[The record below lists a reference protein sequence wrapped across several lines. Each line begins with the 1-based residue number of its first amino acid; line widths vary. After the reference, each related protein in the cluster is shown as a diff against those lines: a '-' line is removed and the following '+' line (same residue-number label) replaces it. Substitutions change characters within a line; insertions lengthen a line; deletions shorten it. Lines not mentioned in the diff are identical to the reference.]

1 MKIVEIRSAVAV
13 VPLNKPVSW
22 ATAAVT
28 EREYILVWVT
38 GEDGTVGIGYG
49 LGSRYTGGAR
59 LFHEIVQEQLA
70 PLALDTDSWMTEA
83 LWARLY
89 QRTLLLGRRGAAL
102 RAMSALDIALWDLN
116 AKLAGVPLYRL
127 LGGFRSDVPVYASGG
142 YYSSDDDLKDL
153 ESEIAAYLARGFSA
167 LKIKVGGRPLAT
179 DAARVRL
186 AREMIGPE
194 GRLALDANNAW
205 SNLVDA
211 VRAAERFA
219 PYDPWWL
226 EEPFLPDAAANF
238 AELAKRTSIPLA
250 TGELESTRW
259 PFRQFLDERSVHIL
273 QPDATVCGGVTEWRR
288 IAQMAAGFDIPVAPH
303 WAPEI
308 HSHLVAA
315 SPNGLAVEYFTPD
328 RDIVNFDRL
337 VASPLSPTG
346 GSLRLSE
353 TPGHG
358 LALDANA
365 VSRYLRWDSHQGQPL
380 PEARP

>member
-1 MKIVEIRSAVAV
+1 VQDQL
-13 VPLNKPVSW
+13 VPL
-22 ATAAVT
+22 
-28 EREYILVWVT
+28 
-38 GEDGTVGIGYG
+38 TVG
-49 LGSRYTGGAR
+49 
-59 LFHEIVQEQLA
+59 
-70 PLALDTDSWMTEA
+70 TDSLMTEA
-83 LWARLY
+83 LWASLY

-153 ESEIAAYLARGFSA
+153 EAEIAAYLARGFDA
-167 LKIKVGGRPLAT
+167 IKIKVGGRPLAT
-179 DAARVRL
+179 DVSRVRL
-186 AREMIGPE
+186 AREMVGPD
-194 GRLALDANNAW
+194 GRVALDANNAW
-205 SNLVDA
+205 SNLLDA
-211 VRAAERFA
+211 LRAAERFA
-219 PYDPWWL
+219 AYDPWWL

-288 IAQMAAGFDIPVAPH
+288 IAQMAAGFDVPVAPH
-303 WAPEI
+303 WAPDI
-308 HSHLVAA
+308 HAHLVAA
-315 SPNGLAVEYFTPD
+315 SPNGLVVEYFTPD

-337 VASPLSPTG
+337 VASPLAPTG
-346 GSLRLSE
+346 RSLRLSE

-358 LALDANA
+358 LALDTNA
-365 VSRYLRWDSHQGQPL
+365 VARHIRWDSHQGRPL
-380 PEARP
+380 PEAPL

>member
-153 ESEIAAYLARGFSA
+153 EREIAAYLARGFSA

-365 VSRYLRWDSHQGQPL
+365 VARHLRWDSHQGQPL